1 MSSRGGGRRS
11 RGRGGGRGG
20 CGRGGRGHSY
30 SGATSVAKKGLC
42 SGLGGHVFDYGQ
54 KGSADQMRTSY
65 EKLVQYVGTSMGTD
79 ILNELRNK
87 VTAVVPEPVEDPVV
101 TARHALRET
110 VVRDG

>member
-1 MSSRGGGRRS
+1 M
-11 RGRGGGRGG
+11 
-20 CGRGGRGHSY
+20 
-30 SGATSVAKKGLC
+30 
-42 SGLGGHVFDYGQ
+42 GGHVFDYGQ

-101 TARHALRET
+101 TARHAQRKT
-110 VVRDG
+110 VVRDGQARMLAAKREQEVLLTALVAR